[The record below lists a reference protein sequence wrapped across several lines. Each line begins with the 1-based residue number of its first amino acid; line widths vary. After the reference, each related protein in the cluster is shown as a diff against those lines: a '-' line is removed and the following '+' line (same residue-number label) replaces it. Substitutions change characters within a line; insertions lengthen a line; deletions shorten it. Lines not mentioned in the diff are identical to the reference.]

1 MHFCNFPNVLIL
13 VTDKPAYW
21 QLLFNF
27 EGAVSVNI
35 GVTES
40 SIGEALNWEVLVEVD
55 EDIIVLSIIVAVL
68 FTRSVFHF
76 L

>member
-1 MHFCNFPNVLIL
+1 MHFCNFPNVLTL

-40 SIGEALNWEVLVEVD
+40 SIGEALN
-55 EDIIVLSIIVAVL
+55 
-68 FTRSVFHF
+68 
-76 L
+76 